1 MQVEQTEFQDP
12 EYQRLRASVK
22 SKATTAQVLGV
33 VTSALLAATFA
44 SFAFINAPILGI
56 AAGIGAAVI
65 GYASFRKQMDANLDQ
80 GEMEA
85 RRNAVNLGRVFG
97 ERGRDMAPILASSG
111 RSDGRSWAD
120 SVEKDRTT
128 GRSNGI

>member
-1 MQVEQTEFQDP
+1 MPVEQTEFQDP

-22 SKATTAQVLGV
+22 SKATTAQVLGMVATGLFFAAALSFTMLQAPVLAV
-33 VTSALLAATFA
+33 VAGVA
-44 SFAFINAPILGI
+44 
-56 AAGIGAAVI
+56 AAGV

-97 ERGRDMAPILASSG
+97 DRGRDMAPLLGSNG
-111 RSDGRSWAD
+111 RSDGRSWTDAVGRD
-120 SVEKDRTT
+120 QST
-128 GRSNGI
+128 GRGM